1 MVLMEYLYVETTFNS
16 LDNLTFRIF
25 WPLSHPSQ
33 IGGKSIKIKQIWI
46 SIYNLLQRML
56 LQIWQVRTPY
66 CRLTSWVISQLK
78 QAKESRQSTA
88 TNMQGAMQIN
98 IQNPNKSQIHSDTNQ
113 TGMLMEFYTISSEEP
128 SIKIQ
133 RSYDPKNQNQSQ
145 QQQAKVM
152 DTFHQSTSI
161 ISHTHISF
169 TLPNMC

>member
-1 MVLMEYLYVETTFNS
+1 
-16 LDNLTFRIF
+16 
-25 WPLSHPSQ
+25 
-33 IGGKSIKIKQIWI
+33 
-46 SIYNLLQRML
+46 ML

-113 TGMLMEFYTISSEEP
+113 TVMLMEFYTISSEEP

-145 QQQAKVM
+145 QQQGKVM

-161 ISHTHISF
+161 IPHTHISF